1 MDFGN
6 LGWKFPPTFNK
17 YSKSV
22 ETVSD
27 KDSIRESLYVLL
39 TTTRGERLMVL
50 DYGCDINTLA
60 FKNLDLNLTT
70 FIQNNIKTSII
81 KWEPRVDVSNVTVT
95 QLEGGEGVI
104 EIKIEYK
111 IKRTNEKD
119 SLIFTYSF

>member
-81 KWEPRVDVSNVTVT
+81 KWEPRADVSNVTVT

-119 SLIFTYSF
+119 NLIFTYSF

>member
-1 MDFGN
+1 MDFKS

-17 YSKSV
+17 YSKTV

-60 FKNLDLNLTT
+60 FKRLDLNLTT
-70 FIQNNIKTSII
+70 FIQNNIKTAII
-81 KWEPRVDVSNVTVT
+81 KWEPRIEISNVIVT
-95 QLEGGEGVI
+95 QLKDGEGI
-104 EIKIEYK
+104 INIKIEYK

-119 SLIFTYSF
+119 SLVFTYNF

>member
-81 KWEPRVDVSNVTVT
+81 KWEPRVDVSNVIVT

-119 SLIFTYSF
+119 NLIFTYSF